1 MAEFTPIE
9 TQEALNAIIVERVE
23 QAKRSVRKEF
33 EGYLSPEDVAS
44 KYEGYLSADEVKEKY
59 KGYLSPE
66 DAAIKDAKLKQY
78 ETDSVKTRIALEA
91 GLPYDMVSRVQG
103 DSEEALKKD
112 AEKLAGWIKN
122 TYHEPPLRSTE
133 PNVDLKDKALKGM
146 LKELKGE

>member
-9 TQEALNAIIVERVE
+9 TQEALNAIIVGRVE
-23 QAKRSVRKEF
+23 QAK
-33 EGYLSPEDVAS
+33 SPEDVAS

-103 DSEEALKKD
+103 DNEEALKKD

-122 TYHEPPLRSTE
+122 THHEPPLKSTE
-133 PNVDLKDKALKGM
+133 PNVDSKDKALKGM

>member
-59 KGYLSPE
+59 KGYISPE
-66 DAAIKDAKLKQY
+66 DAAIKDAK
-78 ETDSVKTRIALEA
+78 
-91 GLPYDMVSRVQG
+91 
-103 DSEEALKKD
+103 
-112 AEKLAGWIKN
+112 IK
-122 TYHEPPLRSTE
+122 
-133 PNVDLKDKALKGM
+133 
-146 LKELKGE
+146 